1 MQATQLSP
9 KPIPLA
15 KRRRTTSNIE
25 TPLQN
30 VNKILWQVENEETHH
45 RLDDVATESWTGL
58 NRMGLSCG
66 DFPKVLVQSVD
77 STSPTAH
84 PTTPAIWHDI
94 EPSPST
100 NSRLGHCGNKHR
112 AEFGP
117 VTYDSGVDSSLH
129 LQPYS
134 DERPLDNQGLP
145 LENDEEGD
153 IHRIATKR
161 NGVSMHKG
169 RKRRRRSSSLSQ
181 SNGALLC
188 TATTFAADFVSLANQ
203 AVLKDGLL
211 KIYHDSFENALSCW
225 LTERTCPYSTKAD
238 VSTSNNGGPDWNRM
252 YHRVFRLDRVASSIR
267 GRQLTLTEDK
277 KAGKALN
284 MTIFS
289 FATQWAQSSERS
301 NAKYPFNHGA
311 DDRVSSDNSTSPSPT
326 GIAFDRK
333 LQIAAW
339 NEARAA
345 LQDAGD
351 IESFRV
357 VLAQIIFSLTQEPR
371 DFQNDHVVAETF
383 DDRAGSTS
391 RATEECEDLMSRL
404 NLAIDAEE
412 APVQLEKA
420 VRLIHS
426 LRSRMMMFSVAG
438 PTKPGHCR
446 SRSRRPANNGI
457 DTADRATVDLLF
469 WLGVMFDTLSS
480 AMHKRPLVLSDED
493 SNVYADEAKTAADRL
508 QRDVRSVVSSGAES
522 IWDTHLSAHQRSR
535 SQQNLVR
542 WPCSF
547 QDAATLLCDAAPI
560 KILLFRKVTRIQT
573 LISRGY
579 LGEGVERSIKA
590 ALNVCEHWEKLYA
603 PFIADCIEHHD
614 TLPSPV
620 KSWYICLAGHWHLA
634 TLLLADI
641 IEIVDDSNFGLETQ
655 QMLRASTDFVACFR
669 KSNCRALSDLAR
681 CSSPKENGTPA
692 QLRGFHYAVKE
703 GALLTE
709 PWTAVLIRAFAKA
722 AVVLLENEQTLST
735 NGCTQAEEAFRR
747 ADECV
752 QALWY
757 LGRKS
762 DVALLAANILGEAL
776 KQKRASAEEKQRETS
791 SYSAAE
797 PWRGLHWQELSDW
810 NESFQ

>member
-1 MQATQLSP
+1 
-9 KPIPLA
+9 
-15 KRRRTTSNIE
+15 
-25 TPLQN
+25 
-30 VNKILWQVENEETHH
+30 
-45 RLDDVATESWTGL
+45 
-58 NRMGLSCG
+58 
-66 DFPKVLVQSVD
+66 
-77 STSPTAH
+77 
-84 PTTPAIWHDI
+84 
-94 EPSPST
+94 
-100 NSRLGHCGNKHR
+100 
-112 AEFGP
+112 
-117 VTYDSGVDSSLH
+117 
-129 LQPYS
+129 
-134 DERPLDNQGLP
+134 
-145 LENDEEGD
+145 
-153 IHRIATKR
+153 
-161 NGVSMHKG
+161 
-169 RKRRRRSSSLSQ
+169 
-181 SNGALLC
+181 
-188 TATTFAADFVSLANQ
+188 
-203 AVLKDGLL
+203 
-211 KIYHDSFENALSCW
+211 
-225 LTERTCPYSTKAD
+225 
-238 VSTSNNGGPDWNRM
+238 
-252 YHRVFRLDRVASSIR
+252 
-267 GRQLTLTEDK
+267 
-277 KAGKALN
+277 
-284 MTIFS
+284 
-289 FATQWAQSSERS
+289 
-301 NAKYPFNHGA
+301 
-311 DDRVSSDNSTSPSPT
+311 
-326 GIAFDRK
+326 
-333 LQIAAW
+333 
-339 NEARAA
+339 
-345 LQDAGD
+345 
-351 IESFRV
+351 
-357 VLAQIIFSLTQEPR
+357 
-371 DFQNDHVVAETF
+371 
-383 DDRAGSTS
+383 
-391 RATEECEDLMSRL
+391 
-404 NLAIDAEE
+404 
-412 APVQLEKA
+412 
-420 VRLIHS
+420 
-426 LRSRMMMFSVAG
+426 MMMFSVAG

-446 SRSRRPANNGI
+446 SRSRRPANNDI

-493 SNVYADEAKTAADRL
+493 SNVYADETKTAADRL

-522 IWDTHLSAHQRSR
+522 VWDTHLSAHQRSR

-590 ALNVCEHWEKLYA
+590 ALNVCEHWEKFYA
-603 PFIADCIEHHD
+603 PFIVDCIEHHD
-614 TLPSPV
+614 TLPSHV

-669 KSNCRALSDLAR
+669 KSNCRALSNLAR
-681 CSSPKENGTPA
+681 CSSPKEDGTPA

-735 NGCTQAEEAFRR
+735 NGCTQGEEAFRR
-747 ADECV
+747 ADDCV

-776 KQKRASAEEKQRETS
+776 KQKHASAEEKQRETS

>member
-1 MQATQLSP
+1 
-9 KPIPLA
+9 LA
-15 KRRRTTSNIE
+15 KRRRTTSNIA

-30 VNKILWQVENEETHH
+30 INESLGQVETEEINH
-45 RLDDVATESWTGL
+45 RLDAVVTESWIGP
-58 NRMGLSCG
+58 NRIRLSCG
-66 DFPKVLVQSVD
+66 DFPKALVQSVG

-84 PTTPAIWHDI
+84 RPKPAIWHGY
-94 EPSPST
+94 ESSSLK
-100 NSRLGHCGNKHR
+100 NRRLGRSGNECG
-112 AEFGP
+112 ADVPP
-117 VTYDSGVDSSLH
+117 VTYNSGVGSSLDF
-129 LQPYS
+129 QPYS
-134 DERPLDNQGLP
+134 DEESLDNQGLP
-145 LENDEEGD
+145 LENDEEGNL
-153 IHRIATKR
+153 HRIATKR
-161 NGVSMHKG
+161 NCAVMHKG
-169 RKRRRRSSSLSQ
+169 RKRRRQSSSLSHP
-181 SNGALLC
+181 NGAPFR
-188 TATTFAADFVSLANQ
+188 TTTTFAADFVSLANQ

-238 VSTSNNGGPDWNRM
+238 VSIANNGGPDWNRM
-252 YHRVFRLDRVASSIR
+252 YHRVFRLDRVASPIR
-267 GRQLTLTEDK
+267 GRQLTPTEDK

-301 NAKYPFNHGA
+301 NAKYPFNHSTDG
-311 DDRVSSDNSTSPSPT
+311 RVSTDHSASPSST
-326 GIAFDRK
+326 GIAFDRT

-371 DFQNDHVVAETF
+371 DSQNDHAVAEGL
-383 DDRAGSTS
+383 DDRAGSMS
-391 RATEECEDLMSRL
+391 RPADAATEECEDLMSRL
-404 NLAIDAEE
+404 NLAINAEE

-426 LRSRMMMFSVAG
+426 LRSRMIMLG
-438 PTKPGHCR
+438 PIKPVNCR
-446 SRSRRPANNGI
+446 SRSHRPAMNGI
-457 DTADRATVDLLF
+457 DTTDRATVDLLF
-469 WLGVMFDTLSS
+469 WLGVMFDTISS
-480 AMHKRPLVLSDED
+480 AMRKRPLVLSDED

-508 QRDVRSVVSSGAES
+508 QRDIGSVVSSEAES
-522 IWDTHLSAHQRSR
+522 VWNTHLSAHQRSR
-535 SQQNLVR
+535 MQQSLVR

-547 QDAATLLCDAAPI
+547 QDAATLLCDAAPM
-560 KILLFRKVTRIQT
+560 KVLLFRKVTRIQT

-603 PFIADCIEHHD
+603 PFIVDCIEHHD
-614 TLPSPV
+614 TLPSHI

-641 IEIVDDSNFGLETQ
+641 IEIVDDSNFGLEIQ

-669 KSNCRALSDLAR
+669 KSNSRVLSDLAR
-681 CSSPKENGTPA
+681 CSSPKKDGTPA
-692 QLRGFHYAVKE
+692 QLRGFHSAVKE

-722 AVVLLENEQTLST
+722 AVVLLENEQTLPT
-735 NGCTQAEEAFRR
+735 NGRTQAEEAFRR
-747 ADECV
+747 ADDCM

-776 KQKRASAEEKQRETS
+776 KQKRASVEEKQKETR

-797 PWRGLHWQELSDW
+797 PWRSLPWQGLSDW
-810 NESFQ
+810 NESF